1 MTLKEHLQAIID
13 GDMDNT
19 QTVAQAVLEELT
31 RLERALADAMSYSRT
46 LEREIERLNEK
57 PVSEG

>member
-31 RLERALADAMSYSRT
+31 RLERALADAMLLIKT
-46 LEREIERLNEK
+46 LEAEIEALNEK

>member
-46 LEREIERLNEK
+46 LEREIETFNEK